1 MFAAIFQAY
10 QMFKMVM
17 SLVGMIRTMMNE
29 YENKKA
35 AEHRIE
41 LDKALNKLQEVKSD
55 EEKKKVISDI
65 ARNSF

>member
-1 MFAAIFQAY
+1 
-10 QMFKMVM
+10 
-17 SLVGMIRTMMNE
+17 MIKTMMNE
-29 YENKKA
+29 YEDKKA

>member
-10 QMFKMVM
+10 QMFKMIM
-17 SLVGMIRTMMNE
+17 SLIGMIRTMMNE
-29 YENKKA
+29 FEDKKA

>member
-29 YENKKA
+29 YEDQKA

-41 LDKALNKLQEVKSD
+41 LDKALNKLQEVKND
-55 EEKKKVISDI
+55 EDKKRAISDI

>member
-1 MFAAIFQAY
+1 MFAAIFQAF
-10 QMFKMVM
+10 QMFKMIM
-17 SLVGMIRTMMNE
+17 SLIGMIRTMMNE
-29 YENKKA
+29 FEDKKA

>member
-1 MFAAIFQAY
+1 MFAAIFQAF
-10 QMFKMVM
+10 QVFKMIM
-17 SLVGMIRTMMNE
+17 SLIGMIRTMMNE
-29 YENKKA
+29 FEDKKA